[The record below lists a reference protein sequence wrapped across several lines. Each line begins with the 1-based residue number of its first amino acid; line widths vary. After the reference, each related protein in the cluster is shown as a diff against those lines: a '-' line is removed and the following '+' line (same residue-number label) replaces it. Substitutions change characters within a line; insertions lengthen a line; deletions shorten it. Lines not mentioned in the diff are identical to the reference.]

1 MLDFIKKIFR
11 RKHTTPLPT
20 GEGERLPLRIEGVA
34 PAPMTPEP
42 DDAELAAEALLASL
56 ANDKATKKSRKSR
69 KSDELVSK
77 PARGTAEYY
86 RQLAKRI
93 SEGHEYERRMALRFV
108 AFCEERLHAPFLNEE
123 QTASLEQGLYQQI
136 DIVDREGGELKR
148 RWQHCLAEIIVRQM
162 KAERKQDPQKD
173 NSTTDD
179 TDSNE

>member
-1 MLDFIKKIFR
+1 MLASIRDTFR
-11 RKHTTPLPT
+11 RFLGFHSEEREEKATPLA
-20 GEGERLPLRIEGVA
+20 IKGVA
-34 PAPMTPEP
+34 PAPLTPEP

-69 KSDELVSK
+69 KSNELVSK

-123 QTASLEQGLYQQI
+123 QTASLEQGLYRQI

-148 RWQHCLAEIIVRQM
+148 RWQHCLAEIIVRRTEEQEEM
-162 KAERKQDPQKD
+162 K
-173 NSTTDD
+173 
-179 TDSNE
+179 NEE

>member
-20 GEGERLPLRIEGVA
+20 GEGQGERLPLRIKGVA
-34 PAPMTPEP
+34 PAPLTPEP

-69 KSDELVSK
+69 KSNELVSN

-123 QTASLEQGLYQQI
+123 QTASLEQGLYRQI

-148 RWQHCLAEIIVRQM
+148 RWQHYLAEIIVRRTEEQEEM
-162 KAERKQDPQKD
+162 K
-173 NSTTDD
+173 
-179 TDSNE
+179 NEE